1 MTVAGLEPI
10 RVYVVDDHVVV
21 REGLCALIGSWPE
34 FQVVGQ
40 ASNGLEAVSKV
51 PGLRPDVILM
61 DLVMP
66 RMSGVEAIAAI
77 LQANPDLHILVL
89 SSFSDE
95 EQVSQAIQ
103 AGAIGYLLKESSSKD
118 LIQAIFDVHEGK
130 LVLHPAI
137 TRKIIQRLREP
148 ADVPPVEQV
157 LTPRE
162 IDILKLVAQGLS
174 NQGIA
179 QSLCLSEWTV
189 TKHVSSLLSKLG
201 LENRTQAALYA
212 VRTGVAE
219 LVENSAR

>member
-1 MTVAGLEPI
+1 MDTVGPI
-10 RVYVVDDHVVV
+10 RVFVVDDHVLV

-34 FQVVGQ
+34 FTVVGE
-40 ASNGLEAVSKV
+40 ASNGLEAVSEV
-51 PGLRPDVILM
+51 PRLHPDVVLM

-66 RMSGVEAIAAI
+66 GMGGVEAISAI
-77 LQANPDLHILVL
+77 LQENPDMHILVL

-103 AGAIGYLLKESSSKD
+103 AGAIGYLLKESSSHD
-118 LIQAIFDVHEGK
+118 LIEAIFDAHLGK

-137 TRKIIQRLREP
+137 TRKILQRLRQP
-148 ADVPPVEQV
+148 ADVTPVQQL

-162 IDILKLVAQGLS
+162 IDVLKLVAQGLS

-212 VRTGVAE
+212 LRTGVAE
-219 LVENSAR
+219 LAGT

>member
-1 MTVAGLEPI
+1 MDKLGSI
-10 RVYVVDDHVVV
+10 RVFVVDDHVVV

-34 FQVVGQ
+34 FEVVGQ
-40 ASNGLEAVSKV
+40 ASNGLEAVSRI
-51 PGLRPDVILM
+51 PGLDPDVVLM

-66 RMSGVEAIAAI
+66 GMGGVEAISAL
-77 LQANPDLHILVL
+77 LQENPDMHILVL

-95 EQVSQAIQ
+95 EQVLQAIQ
-103 AGAIGYLLKESSSKD
+103 AGAIGYLLKESSSND
-118 LIQAIFDVHEGK
+118 LIQAIFSAHSGM

-137 TRKIIQRLREP
+137 THKILQRLRQP
-148 ADVPPVEQV
+148 ADLAPARQL

-162 IDILKLVAQGLS
+162 IDILKLIAQGLS
-174 NQGIA
+174 NQAIA

-212 VRTGVAE
+212 LRTGV
-219 LVENSAR
+219 SSSSSGRR